1 MRTVVVV
8 PTYNEADNAARLIDA
23 VHAVVPTMDLL
34 VVDDS
39 SPDGTAE
46 VVAAIA
52 ARDRRVRLL
61 VQRGPRSF
69 ARSYVAGFRDCIAR
83 GYDVICQMDCDLSH
97 PPEVLRDFLRLI
109 DRYDMVIGSRY
120 MEGGGSSNWPLR
132 RILLSRGGNLYAR
145 LVLGLP
151 LSDLTAGFKC
161 WRRAT
166 LAALAPELDS
176 LMSSGFSF
184 QMEMNYRTHRQGF
197 SIGET
202 PIVFPDRTAGA
213 SKMIVKEF
221 WESLAMPWRLR
232 LLVR

>member
-8 PTYNEADNAARLIDA
+8 PTYNEADNAARLIAA
-23 VHAVVPTMDLL
+23 VHAVVPDMDIL

-39 SPDGTAE
+39 SPDGTAK

-52 ARDRRVRLL
+52 AHDLRVRLL

-69 ARSYVAGFRDCIAR
+69 ARSYVAGFKDCITQ

-109 DRYDMVIGSRY
+109 REYDMVIGSRY
-120 MEGGGSSNWPLR
+120 MRGGGSSNWPLR

-145 LVLGLP
+145 VILGLP

-166 LAALAPELDS
+166 LEALELDAV
-176 LMSSGFSF
+176 MSSGFSF
-184 QMEMNYRTHRQGF
+184 QMEMNYRTHRLGF
-197 SIGET
+197 RIGET

-232 LLVR
+232 LRVH